1 MGLNSIILQSVQQLT
16 CGVLYDD
23 VQKMRKAGIEQLD

>member
-1 MGLNSIILQSVQQLT
+1 MRLGSIILQSVQQLE

-23 VQKMRKAGIEQLD
+23 VQEMRKAGAEQLD